1 MTDGRPFDYP
11 DDAGLPPPVPPPYPG
26 YPGYNGGYPPYPF
39 PAPYKPPGTSGMAI
53 GALVSALAGL
63 VFCGLP
69 SVAGLIL
76 GVIAMRQ
83 TRQTGQDGY
92 GLALAATIIGGL
104 VTAFMA
110 LGFLLWIGVF
120 ATGLTA

>member
-1 MTDGRPFDYP
+1 MTGDRPLEYP
-11 DDAGLPPPVPPPYPG
+11 DDAALPPPVHHPPYPG
-26 YPGYNGGYPPYPF
+26 YPAYPGYPPPR
-39 PAPYKPPGTSGMAI
+39 PVGTNGMAI

-83 TRQTGQDGY
+83 TKRSGQDGY
-92 GLALAATIIGGL
+92 GLALAGTIIGGV
-104 VTAFMA
+104 VTAFMV
-110 LGFLLWIGVF
+110 LGLLLWIGVF